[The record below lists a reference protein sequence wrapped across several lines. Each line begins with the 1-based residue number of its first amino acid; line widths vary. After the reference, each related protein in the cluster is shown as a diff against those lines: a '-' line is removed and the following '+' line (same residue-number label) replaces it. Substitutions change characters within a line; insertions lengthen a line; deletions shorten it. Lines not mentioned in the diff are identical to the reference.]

1 MASGVA
7 KMDAQVQELLNEIN
21 LGHHT
26 EALANVGVRSIEDF
40 QVLDEADFITHCSM
54 NLVECRKLAKTL
66 AVSAG
71 TLKRPSLRKVF
82 G

>member
-1 MASGVA
+1 MASGVV

-21 LGHHT
+21 LSHHT
-26 EALANVGVRSIEDF
+26 EALANIGVRSIEDF
-40 QVLDEADFITHCSM
+40 QVLEEADFITHCSM

-71 TLKRPSLRKVF
+71 ALKHLSPRKVF